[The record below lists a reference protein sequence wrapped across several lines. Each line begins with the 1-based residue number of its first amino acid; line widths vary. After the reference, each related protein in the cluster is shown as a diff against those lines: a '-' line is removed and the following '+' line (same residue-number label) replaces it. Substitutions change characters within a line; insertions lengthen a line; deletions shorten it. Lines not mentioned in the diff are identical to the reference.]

1 MNFFIE
7 LKEGLSIAWDAIRAN
22 KLRSILTTLGI
33 IIGIVTVTSMAT
45 AIDALNRAFHDSIS
59 ILGADVL
66 FVSRQSWV
74 NHSFEDWLKERKRRP
89 ITREQVRQVEKQ
101 MLLAKA
107 VAPAVGI
114 GQAVW
119 YKNRRSSQVQII
131 GTTEQFPITSGFDV
145 AQGRFMTAAEAEGG
159 RPVCIIGNDV
169 ATNLFL
175 RESPLGKKIK
185 IGARRLEVI
194 GVLEKRGSFLG
205 MESFDNEVIIPIQ
218 QLLIGYWRRPDFE
231 IQVKVNQLDH
241 LEDAKEEL
249 RGVMRK
255 IRHVAPS
262 DPDDFAINQQEQ
274 FIKTFDRVT
283 GTIATVGL
291 LITGMSLFVGGI
303 GIMNIM
309 FVSVAERTREIGVRK
324 AIGAKRRTI
333 LLQFLIEAAAICLIG
348 GLAGLSITY
357 LLTLLVGRVF
367 PYFPVTMSLPV
378 MCLAIVTSVMTG
390 VTSGFLPAW
399 RAARM
404 NPVDALR
411 NE

>member
-45 AIDALNRAFHDSIS
+45 AIDALNRAFHESIS

-74 NHSFEDWLKERKRRP
+74 NHTYEDWVNGNKRNK

-101 MLLAKA
+101 MLMAKA
-107 VAPAVGI
+107 VAPEVALT
-114 GQAVW
+114 QSVW
-119 YKNRRSSQVQII
+119 YQNRRASSVQII
-131 GTTEQFPITSGFDV
+131 GTTEQFTITSGFNV
-145 AQGRFMTAAEAEGG
+145 AVGRFLTAAEADGG
-159 RPVCIIGNDV
+159 RPVCVIGNDV
-169 ATNLFL
+169 ATNLF
-175 RESPLGKKIK
+175 RKESPLGKKIK

-205 MESFDNEVIIPIQ
+205 MGSFDNEVIIPVQ
-218 QLLIGYWRRPDFE
+218 QLLIGYWRNPDFT
-231 IQVKVNQLDH
+231 IQVKVNRMDQ
-241 LEDAKEEL
+241 LEDAREEL

-255 IRHVAPS
+255 IRHVSPL
-262 DPDDFAINQQEQ
+262 DPDDFAINQQDQ
-274 FIKTFDRVT
+274 FIKIFDSAT
-283 GTIATVGL
+283 GTIAAVGL

-324 AIGAKRRTI
+324 AIGANRRTI
-333 LLQFLIEAAAICLIG
+333 LLQFLIEAAAICLMG
-348 GLAGLSITY
+348 GLAGLAVTY
-357 LLTLLVGRVF
+357 LLTLLVGLVF

-378 MCLAIVTSVMTG
+378 MGLAVLTSVLTG
-390 VTSGFLPAW
+390 LTSGFLPAW